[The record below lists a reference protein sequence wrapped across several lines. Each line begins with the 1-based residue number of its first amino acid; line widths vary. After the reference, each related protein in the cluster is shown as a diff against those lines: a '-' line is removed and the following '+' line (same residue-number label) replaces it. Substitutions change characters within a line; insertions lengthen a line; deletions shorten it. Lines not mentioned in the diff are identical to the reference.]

1 MLGKKGGW
9 KVFKKKS
16 IRTKLMSLLL
26 LAAVLPTGISLTASY
41 LYTKESVTEKSIN
54 ENNKLLTLGGT
65 NLSNY
70 FGGINQLVLSI
81 YSGIN
86 LPSSLF
92 TVIQNTRPTDSPDT
106 GHGLTDNGDIVA
118 SQLYNLFQSSR
129 DIYQIHL
136 FIRANQ
142 ESNTLIKGM
151 FRREKN
157 PGYVPQ
163 KDPSGRNRSFL
174 EPTHLDHRYGQRDV
188 IPSLKSETTEVFS
201 VHYPIYRTP
210 SNEVMANL
218 SIDFKLNELRD
229 IASSMFTPGT
239 EKFYLVNEDR
249 KVLYTSEKNG
259 SGGQLEAGWSRL
271 PADRNE
277 GYFYWNDKDFGGI
290 VFFKRV
296 TSPLFT
302 GALIKLVPNANLY
315 SDARHITEIN
325 AWIGL
330 FFLIIGIGAAV
341 WISIRF
347 TTPIKQL
354 ITYTQKVQTGQLDA
368 KIDMESGD
376 EFSILARKMTDMTKT
391 INDLILTEYRL
402 ELANKTNQLKALQAQ
417 INPHFLYNALQSI
430 GSMSLK
436 YNAPKVYDQIYSLG
450 SMMRYTMATGKT
462 EVTLEEE
469 LEHVENYLL
478 LQKGRFGEENLTVIL
493 DIAEQTRHIGVP
505 KMILQP
511 IVENIFKHGFNEGI
525 RDGRIMIRS
534 AISPSG
540 DLTLTV
546 SDNGAGV
553 SVEQIREIESAVMG
567 SGGRLSES
575 IGLSNVLAR
584 LQLYFGEEARIHI
597 SGNEYAGTTVAL
609 AFPIVKLREDHDEGG
624 TYEGSNR

>member
-1 MLGKKGGW
+1 M
-9 KVFKKKS
+9 S

-26 LAAVLPTGISLTASY
+26 LAVVLPTGISLTASY

-54 ENNKLLTLGGT
+54 ENTKLLALGGT

-92 TVIQNTRPTDSPDT
+92 TIIQNTRPSDPPDT
-106 GHGLTDNGDIVA
+106 GPELADNRDIIA
-118 SQLYNLFQSSR
+118 SQLYNLFQSNQ

-136 FIRANQ
+136 YIRANH
-142 ESNTLIKGM
+142 ESNSLIKGV
-151 FRREKN
+151 FHREKN
-157 PGYVPQ
+157 PSYVPL
-163 KDPSGRNRSFL
+163 KDESGRNRPFL
-174 EPTHLDHRYGQRDV
+174 EPTHLDHRYGLKHV
-188 IPSLKSETTEVFS
+188 IPNLKSESTEVFS

-218 SIDFKLNELRD
+218 SIDFKLNELRE
-229 IASSMFTPGT
+229 IAKSMFTPGT
-239 EKFYLVNEDR
+239 DKFYLVNEDQ
-249 KVLYTSEKNG
+249 KVIYTSEE
-259 SGGQLEAGWSRL
+259 GGNISQLAAGWSDL
-271 PADRNE
+271 PADKNE
-277 GYFYWNDKDFGGI
+277 GYFYWDDKDFGGI
-290 VFFKRV
+290 VFFKRI
-296 TSPLFT
+296 TGPLFT
-302 GALIKLVPNANLY
+302 GALIKLVSYDNLY
-315 SDARHITEIN
+315 SDAGHITEIN

-330 FFLIIGIGAAV
+330 AFLIIGVLAAV
-341 WISIRF
+341 WISFRF
-347 TTPIKQL
+347 TTPIKRL
-354 ITYTQKVQTGQLDA
+354 ISYTQKVQIGQLDA
-368 KIDMESGD
+368 KIDMEAED
-376 EFSILARKMTDMTKT
+376 EFGTLARKMTAMTKT

-430 GSMSLK
+430 GSMSLR

-450 SMMRYTMATGKT
+450 SMMRYTMATGRT

-478 LQKGRFGEENLTVIL
+478 LQKGRFGEENLTVML
-493 DIAEQTRHIGVP
+493 DIAEHTRHIVVP

-511 IVENIFKHGFNEGI
+511 VVENIFKHGFNEGI
-525 RDGRIMIRS
+525 KDGRIMISS
-534 AISPSG
+534 AMSHSG
-540 DLTLTV
+540 GLILTV

-553 SVEQIREIESAVMG
+553 PADQIPIIKSAIM
-567 SGGRLSES
+567 SKDNKSSES

-584 LQLYFGEEARIHI
+584 LQLYFGEEARIGI
-597 SGNEYAGTTVAL
+597 SANEYVGTTVTL

-624 TYEGSNR
+624 TYEGFNR